1 MNWAE
6 DRMYAD
12 PSDLAINSFLNRFGS
27 DPANANDS
35 VVIKRANSPHTVV
48 DPEHTALVRIS
59 SVGSFVDQN
68 SHMLLSN
75 ARQLII
81 RNFPHRIPIRLLC
94 GAHHATLSV

>member
-1 MNWAE
+1 
-6 DRMYAD
+6 
-12 PSDLAINSFLNRFGS
+12 
-27 DPANANDS
+27 
-35 VVIKRANSPHTVV
+35 
-48 DPEHTALVRIS
+48 
-59 SVGSFVDQN
+59 VGSFVDQN